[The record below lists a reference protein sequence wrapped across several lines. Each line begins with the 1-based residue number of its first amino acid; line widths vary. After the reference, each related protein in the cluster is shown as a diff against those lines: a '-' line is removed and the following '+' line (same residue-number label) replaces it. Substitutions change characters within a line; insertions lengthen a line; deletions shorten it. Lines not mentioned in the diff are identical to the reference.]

1 MLWTLNNGGCFLDH
15 GAASRKGVTSMVKL
29 VALLDVIRW
38 IAAIL
43 SLVLSIRKLYRWLR
57 KSSVA
62 SENPPHKV
70 DSLTV
75 GFA

>member
-1 MLWTLNNGGCFLDH
+1 
-15 GAASRKGVTSMVKL
+15 MVKL

-57 KSSVA
+57 KKFRNKRKPTS
-62 SENPPHKV
+62 
-70 DSLTV
+70 
-75 GFA
+75 

>member
-1 MLWTLNNGGCFLDH
+1 
-15 GAASRKGVTSMVKL
+15 MVKL

-43 SLVLSIRKLYRWLR
+43 SIVLSGRKLYRWLR
-57 KSSVA
+57 KSFVA

-70 DSLTV
+70 GSLTV